1 MKKYRQINES
11 SIDRLQEEILNIED
25 EKERM
30 SDPMYDVEKSNN
42 QTFDYP
48 ESGELLQPVET
59 ATDDYIKVLCNS
71 IINNMNCLCEI
82 CANSDECSVDKD
94 DLISMLIDLN
104 RNLEWAL
111 NCNGEQP
118 VDNVEYLDEPAET
131 IIV

>member
-59 ATDDYIKVLCNS
+59 VTDDYIEVLCNS
-71 IINNMNCLCEI
+71 IINNINCLCEI
-82 CANSDECSVDKD
+82 CAKSDGSSVDKD

-111 NCNGEQP
+111 NCDGEQP